1 MSATPWILI
10 AIGVLIILLAVVA
23 LWTRKIPRRPPDYY
37 TFFILGIIWLPV
49 GIATG
54 NNALFIMGLVFMA
67 LGAAHK
73 KDWEKNKVKWS
84 DLTPEEKKFRK
95 IIIVALAILLM
106 VGVVVFYITWANQF
120 S

>member
-1 MSATPWILI
+1 MWSMSATPWIVI

-23 LWTRKIPRRPPDYY
+23 LWSRKIPRRPPDYY
-37 TFFILGIIWLPV
+37 TFFILGIIWLPA

-67 LGAAHK
+67 IGLNHK
-73 KDWEKNKVKWS
+73 KDWEKNRVRWS

-95 IIIVALAILLM
+95 ILIAALAILVLL
-106 VGVVVFYITWANQF
+106 GFAAF
-120 S
+120 LLAS